1 MRKINYRITVN
12 ITQKT
17 MKLGFRAKMPD
28 EMQGKRIRVQAVFT
42 QRQVERRFPMEVV
55 IEEGEVGDQIRAD
68 AEILLPY
75 VFYSPPRHKVNVIF
89 TLWCGEAAVFGPTTT
104 QIMENGVRYEV
115 DFENGQKTGFFLDQ
129 KYNRRVQVWTLLS
142 WTAIFTGQ
150 RLF

>member
-89 TLWCGEAAVFGPTTT
+89 TLWCG
-104 QIMENGVRYEV
+104 
-115 DFENGQKTGFFLDQ
+115 D
-129 KYNRRVQVWTLLS
+129 
-142 WTAIFTGQ
+142 
-150 RLF
+150 LFR

>member
-55 IEEGEVGDQIRAD
+55 IEEGEVTRFAQMQRYCCHMYFTVRHAIR
-68 AEILLPY
+68 
-75 VFYSPPRHKVNVIF
+75 
-89 TLWCGEAAVFGPTTT
+89 
-104 QIMENGVRYEV
+104 
-115 DFENGQKTGFFLDQ
+115 
-129 KYNRRVQVWTLLS
+129 
-142 WTAIFTGQ
+142 
-150 RLF
+150 

>member
-55 IEEGEVGDQIRAD
+55 LALCQWGNCCHMYFTVRHAIR
-68 AEILLPY
+68 
-75 VFYSPPRHKVNVIF
+75 
-89 TLWCGEAAVFGPTTT
+89 
-104 QIMENGVRYEV
+104 
-115 DFENGQKTGFFLDQ
+115 
-129 KYNRRVQVWTLLS
+129 
-142 WTAIFTGQ
+142 
-150 RLF
+150 

>member
-68 AEILLPY
+68 AEIRCHMY
-75 VFYSPPRHKVNVIF
+75 FTVRH
-89 TLWCGEAAVFGPTTT
+89 
-104 QIMENGVRYEV
+104 
-115 DFENGQKTGFFLDQ
+115 
-129 KYNRRVQVWTLLS
+129 
-142 WTAIFTGQ
+142 AI
-150 RLF
+150 R

>member
-89 TLWCGEAAVFGPTTT
+89 TLWCGAEEICLDDQPFPV
-104 QIMENGVRYEV
+104 
-115 DFENGQKTGFFLDQ
+115 QK
-129 KYNRRVQVWTLLS
+129 
-142 WTAIFTGQ
+142 
-150 RLF
+150 